1 MFTSFYKALC
11 VVILSFILVACKD
24 DGSSNTPVTVAD
36 PVIPA
41 SQQDVI
47 TPYVPEPVPVIIN
60 EPAPPVKDRMAT
72 LTWNAPFTR
81 TNGDSI
87 SMGEIQGYIVRYSQ
101 DIEDMDKKAI
111 VSNDGLGSSGV
122 VIDGLADGMWYF
134 TVQTEDTAGL
144 VSKPSDTVNK
154 HI

>member
-24 DGSSNTPVTVAD
+24 DGSSNTPVTVA
-36 PVIPA
+36 
-41 SQQDVI
+41 
-47 TPYVPEPVPVIIN
+47 EPVPVIIN

>member
-36 PVIPA
+36 PVI
-41 SQQDVI
+41 
-47 TPYVPEPVPVIIN
+47 
-60 EPAPPVKDRMAT
+60 PAPPVKDRMAT